1 MDAKSETSDQLL
13 GLTETLEIVKTERD
27 CLRDEVNRLT
37 DELERTSLRAER
49 AETRLHE
56 VTLAMVDISRQ
67 AILSP
72 QRSTVTEVMMD
83 GRSLLRLGNPVG
95 FGKKSM

>member
-1 MDAKSETSDQLL
+1 MDATSETSDQLL
-13 GLTETLEIVKTERD
+13 GVTEALEVIKTERD

-72 QRSTVTEVMMD
+72 QRSTVTEVIMD

>member
-1 MDAKSETSDQLL
+1 MDATSETNDQLL
-13 GLTETLEIVKTERD
+13 GYTKALEIVKTERD

-95 FGKKSM
+95 FGK

>member
-1 MDAKSETSDQLL
+1 MHATSETSDQLF
-13 GLTETLEIVKTERD
+13 GFTEVLEVVKIERD
-27 CLRDEVNRLT
+27 CLRGEVIRLT
-37 DELERTSLRAER
+37 DELERMLLRAER

-72 QRSTVTEVMMD
+72 QRSTVTEVIMD

-95 FGKKSM
+95 FGKSSI

>member
-1 MDAKSETSDQLL
+1 MSETFRENGHLF
-13 GLTETLEIVKTERD
+13 GYPEALEIVKTERV

-37 DELERTSLRAER
+37 DELGRTSLRAER

-67 AILSP
+67 AILAP

-83 GRSLLRLGNPVG
+83 GRSLLRLV
-95 FGKKSM
+95 FCI